1 MLPDKQLHAYV
12 RNQIVP
18 LQQATIHISDLAIQR
33 GYGVFDF
40 LKVHEGVPLFMEDY
54 LDRFYHSARMM
65 ELQIPL
71 TRQDLKNTIH
81 KLIQL
86 NNLPLSGIKMI
97 LTGGYSEGGY
107 EPAEPNLLITQ
118 QSFLLPLQ
126 SQIDKGIKVISHDYV
141 REMPLVKSINYA
153 MGIRLIKHIKANHAE
168 DVLYHR
174 RGVVT
179 EFPRCNFFIVKQD
192 NTVVTPGMDVLAG
205 ITRKNVLQLAGKK
218 YSVKEGP
225 VLIDDV
231 LNAKEA
237 FLTSTTKRIIPVVQV
252 NENPIG
258 DGKPGTITHGLL
270 HDLVEFEKSYLAL
283 CHDS

>member
-1 MLPDKQLHAYV
+1 MLADKQLYAFV

-65 ELQIPL
+65 ELPIPL
-71 TRQDLKNTIH
+71 TRLELKNTIH
-81 KLIQL
+81 KLIHL

-97 LTGGYSEGGY
+97 LTGGYSESGY

-118 QSFLLPLQ
+118 QVFTLPSQ
-126 SQIDKGIKVISHDYV
+126 SQIDKGIKVITHDYV

-205 ITRKNVLQLAGKK
+205 ITRKNVIQLAGKK

-258 DGKPGTITHGLL
+258 EGKPGSITHGLL

-283 CHDS
+283 CHEN